1 MKDENG
7 YGIFEDMRLEEIFQF
22 FLGEGFWMRL
32 NIRDDRSP
40 QNNRWIV
47 KIKIARPKGMKRSEY
62 YETPNVSVFVDDD
75 LMRAARE
82 AACSAYYGEP
92 EIDLGIKGEE

>member
-1 MKDENG
+1 MTDENE
-7 YGIFEDMRLEEIFQF
+7 YGIFEEMPLEEIFQF

-32 NIRDDRSP
+32 NIQDRGP
-40 QNNRWIV
+40 QNRWLV
-47 KIKIARPKGMKRSEY
+47 KIKIARPRGMKRSEY
-62 YETPNVSVFVDDD
+62 YEIPNVSAFVHDD